1 MKRVRRKRTMAI
13 ALVILAALSCASTAT
28 IFAASYGTTVTA
40 GNLVIHLKAALTP
53 NTLPKNKMTPIAFH
67 ASASVA
73 TTDGSHVPP
82 AQTVHL
88 QVDKHFRID
97 TTGLPVCIPQK
108 IQATAPSQAMKSCG
122 DALVGKG
129 TAAAQVEFPESSPFT
144 AKGPLLAFNGPA
156 SGGGYGAGS
165 YNEQLYYI
173 YVSVPA
179 PTAVI
184 VVAKLS
190 KDTGK
195 YGYRV
200 SVVVPEIAGGSGS
213 VTNVEFKIDRKW
225 SYKGQEHSYLNADCP
240 TGHFFNQIEVAYGNG
255 ANLTGS
261 IVNTCKSKG

>member
-1 MKRVRRKRTMAI
+1 MKRVRKGRTMAVML
-13 ALVILAALSCASTAT
+13 ATVAALSCVLAAT

-40 GNLVIHLKAALTP
+40 GNLVIHLKAALSP
-53 NTLPKNKMTPIAFH
+53 NALPKNKMAPIDFH
-67 ASASVA
+67 ASASVE
-73 TTDGSHVPP
+73 TVDGSHVPP
-82 AQTVHL
+82 AQAVHL

-97 TTGLPVCIPQK
+97 TTGLPVCPPQK
-108 IQATAPSQAMKSCG
+108 IQATTPTQAMRSCG

-129 TAAAQVEFPESSPFT
+129 YASAQVEFPESLPFT

-156 SGGGYGAGS
+156 SGGGYGGAS

-200 SVVVPEIAGGSGS
+200 SVTVPEIAGGSGS

-255 ANLTGS
+255 TDLTGS
-261 IVNTCKSKG
+261 IVNSCKSKG